1 MAFGAEV
8 IYGID
13 ACNDARLLSSGIVE
27 PVPQTREKP
36 VLSHFEPVSSR
47 ATVGEAVYR
56 ELRDALSVGRFDPSQ
71 VLTIGA
77 ISEAFG
83 TSHMPAREA
92 LRRLVAEGA
101 LNVGTGGSARVP
113 GVDAKRLDDIT
124 EARVLLERRATVL
137 AVAKADA
144 EMIGEFDRLAR
155 IHAEVANHRD
165 VFDMLLK
172 NRAFHFAIYRA
183 SGSTVLP
190 PLIESLW
197 LQYGPYMRLLSDH
210 LNTARNGGGHQAY
223 ADGHRLVVE
232 AFRAA
237 DAEAAADAIE
247 ADIRRTRHQM
257 RSPLGEQAGE

>member
-1 MAFGAEV
+1 MVFGEEV
-8 IYGID
+8 IYGMGRVQ
-13 ACNDARLLSSGIVE
+13 AVYAVSAKGISE
-27 PVPQTREKP
+27 PVPQTRAKP
-36 VLSHFEPVSSR
+36 ALSHFHRVSSR

-113 GVDAKRLDDIT
+113 AVDAERLDDIT
-124 EARVLLERRATVL
+124 EARVLLERRAAVL
-137 AVAKADA
+137 AVGQADS
-144 EMIGEFDRLAR
+144 EMVGEIDRLAR

-165 VFDMLLK
+165 IFDMLLK

-183 SGSTVLP
+183 SGSAVLP

-210 LNTARNGGGHQAY
+210 LNTARTQGGHEVY
-223 ADGHRLVVE
+223 AEGHRQIVE
-232 AFRAA
+232 AFRAG

-247 ADIRRTRHQM
+247 ADIRRTRAAM
-257 RSPLGEQAGE
+257 NGPLSERVS

>member
-1 MAFGAEV
+1 MACAHPAH
-8 IYGID
+8 I
-13 ACNDARLLSSGIVE
+13 SSSSAVRIAQQVSQ
-27 PVPQTREKP
+27 PHAKP
-36 VLSHFEPVSSR
+36 ALSHFEPVASR

-113 GVDAKRLDDIT
+113 AVDAKRLDDIT
-124 EARVLLERRATVL
+124 EARVLLERRATLL
-137 AVAKADA
+137 AVSQADT
-144 EMIGEFDRLAR
+144 EMVNEIDRLAR

-165 VFDMLLK
+165 VFDMLMK
-172 NRAFHFAIYRA
+172 NRTFHFAIYRA
-183 SGSTVLP
+183 SGSAVLP

-210 LNTARNGGGHQAY
+210 LNNARADGGHDVY
-223 ADGHRLVVE
+223 AEGHRQIVN
-232 AFRAA
+232 AFRAGDA
-237 DAEAAADAIE
+237 DAAADAIE
-247 ADIRRTRHQM
+247 DDIRRTRSQM
-257 RSPLGEQAGE
+257 HGPLREITG